1 MQMAGSG
8 PTTTHAVSTICNVL
22 QEFEHKQACF
32 VAHSLGNAPA
42 LHMIMYFNLFYTLL
56 RG

>member
-22 QEFEHKQACF
+22 QEFKHKQACF
-32 VAHSLGNAPA
+32 VAHSLGDDRIVYNNISHLCCTARI
-42 LHMIMYFNLFYTLL
+42 H
-56 RG
+56 